1 MSSFLLK
8 LIAIIC
14 MTIDHAYKLIPNF
27 FRMFSEYKLPLFGIT
42 FSVTGLIVQTGRMAF
57 PIFAY
62 FIAEGSAHTKSL
74 EKYLSRLLIFG
85 LISELPFDFAF
96 SGTFT
101 MQSQN
106 VMWTFFLG
114 VLAIYL
120 FEKSKPYYILSAVC
134 VLICA
139 FLARTF
145 HTDYS
150 VFGVILIFSIYI
162 AKGKHMKLFVTALL
176 ITAYYLI
183 NRGLL
188 SAFMEFN
195 VTNIINRSIPFIFTL
210 LTVPLLSTYNGKRG
224 IGMKWFFYIYYPLHI
239 FGLMYLNKLWI

>member
-1 MSSFLLK
+1 MSSFSLK

-14 MTIDHAYKLIPNF
+14 MTIDHAYKLMPNF
-27 FRMFSEYKLPLFGIT
+27 FGRFSEYTIPLFGIT
-42 FSVTGLIVQTGRMAF
+42 FSVTGLIIQVGRMAF

-62 FIAEGSAHTKSL
+62 FIAEGSAHTKSF
-74 EKYLSRLLIFG
+74 EKYLSRLLIFA
-85 LISELPFDFAF
+85 LLSELPFDFGF

-101 MQSQN
+101 IQSQN

-120 FEKSKPYYILSAVC
+120 FEKLKPYYILSAVC

-150 VFGVILIFSIYI
+150 VFGVILIFAIYI
-162 AKGKHMKLFVTALL
+162 AKGKHMKLFATALL
-176 ITAYYLI
+176 ITAYYLV

-188 SAFMEFN
+188 SAIMTVN
-195 VTNIINRSIPFIFTL
+195 VANIINRSIPFFFTL
-210 LTVPLLSTYNGKRG
+210 LTVPLLSSYNGRRG

-239 FGLMYLNKLWI
+239 FGLMYLDKLWI